1 MSSGRDKNRR
11 RNILS
16 DPKSQIRLIGF
27 FIALSIVYAVLNVY
41 ISKRAF
47 NEMVVQVQELS
58 MPEQSL
64 SDASI
69 IASNHERALNL
80 QLTLFTTLMGAMMV
94 LASLAVSH
102 RVGGPMTHMRIYL
115 RGVMNGTVE
124 PRMIKFRKH
133 DFFHDVAELF
143 NEFQRHQ
150 GIVKDS
156 KESKTS

>member
-16 DPKSQIRLIGF
+16 DPKSQIRLMGF
-27 FIALSIVYAVLNVY
+27 FIVLVVVYAVLNVY

-47 NEMVVQVQELS
+47 NSMVVEV
-58 MPEQSL
+58 QSL
-64 SDASI
+64 PMPAQSLTDASI
-69 IASNHERALNL
+69 MASSHEDALNL
-80 QLTLFTTLMGAMMV
+80 QLTLFTVLMGVMMV

-102 RVGGPMTHMRIYL
+102 RVSGPMTHMRIYL

-124 PRMIKFRKH
+124 PRLIKFRKN

-150 GIVKDS
+150 GILKDS
-156 KESKTS
+156 EESKSS